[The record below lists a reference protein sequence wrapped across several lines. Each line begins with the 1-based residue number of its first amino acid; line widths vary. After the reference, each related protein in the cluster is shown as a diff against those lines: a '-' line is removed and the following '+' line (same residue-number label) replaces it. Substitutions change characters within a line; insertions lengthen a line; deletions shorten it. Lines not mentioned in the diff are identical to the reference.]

1 MSTLLELVVS
11 IYMGRNFPRLPAGHR
26 IRVQS
31 TIVSQVRESLPSDL
45 PGKSGKIGNVL
56 WKDGGTLAWS
66 FTKEDLAQIKG
77 KNPVVKLYLYSSG
90 AATAGAVA
98 NTNALGYVTVDLRSP
113 TLYMSRG
120 DIKPRWHKVSG
131 GVSFGGELQLSAKI
145 SAKARERSGGEVN
158 PLESMVVSADAS
170 YIQIGNGENNRLYN
184 LEVTLIA
191 SKGLGLL
198 PIAHEEDVSDPFWLT
213 YCMFGVVT
221 ETDKFER
228 PDKPAFHP
236 IVDSFQVRSDQTSF
250 ADFLEY
256 EARPLDVYLRTT
268 DSNVAVAKIDLSKL
282 ASVMRGK
289 SFHGAEIEGSYVF
302 HPLFETTRGR
312 KRKGVGK
319 PLLAAKVAIRPV
331 DDDDVQPS
339 GPPAEGRVSMGSGN
353 NSAAAT
359 GQELESPDLEN
370 ADTPVCADA
379 KEEECLPQPDVGE
392 VIAEG
397 EERDDNYSD
406 EEFEEER
413 EENKR
418 GTEPQY
424 SAPEQNE
431 LSRATVR
438 SGDESGSSQTKPT
451 VDALDQPHRFRVSI
465 DLRSIKEVAERGT
478 YCLLYSYPVVG
489 CVSPIRT
496 RPPIRV
502 DRNSE
507 VLLPHGYTMFEFV
520 MSPSKLQDE
529 LQGTPLLVEL
539 HIKDKYQKDGK
550 VGVATIPF
558 EPLLNSKEYYRD
570 PKTRKTFPSLS
581 FLRNHQRMSS
591 SGRAAQS
598 RDSEGAGSKYVVVKA
613 HDQYF
618 QVISDIGTA
627 GRSSSDLHAQRLGKT
642 ASIRVVIFFED
653 LGPVAPDDRM
663 TTEDAGALTE
673 SALIPPN
680 QSRADNISAL
690 MGDSPSLNLS
700 KVLKAP
706 QDTTGFSSE
715 LHEHAS
721 MTARKNHQNMD
732 AAELI
737 AGDTITQTAMQN
749 WFAQE
754 YMEWEEKMKRKEASR
769 MKKLDAE
776 WAGREAERHKAVI
789 EAQERYGTLEEKLR
803 KRLSLVEQRE
813 RQLANKESELERLA
827 MVQLEEGKI
836 LQRRLEEELHHKLN
850 IERQKSNELE
860 KRLKES
866 EKEKIVA
873 KKRVASIEHDFHKFK
888 EDQRRTPESKLRERI
903 NQLTS
908 EKAEAEAKL
917 IQEQSN
923 NKLKESALE
932 KSRLELASVI
942 QELEAERR
950 EKREAAEKGIEQLR
964 LQYLAREERYVLD
977 GDREELRRI
986 KDELET
992 IRRANMFGMKIS
1004 NSAPTPSRIPKPSV
1018 NYSATAEPNVD
1029 RLKKER
1035 DILMDTG
1042 AYADQHPIIVEI
1054 DRQIEMETAAMNKA
1068 SE

>member
-26 IRVQS
+26 VRVQS

-56 WKDGGTLAWS
+56 WKGGGTLAWS
-66 FTKEDLAQIKG
+66 FTKEDLAQIKA
-77 KNPVVKLYLYSSG
+77 KNPMVKLYLYSSG

-120 DIKPRWHKVSG
+120 DIKPRWHKLSG

-236 IVDSFQVRSDQTSF
+236 IVDSFRVRSDQLSF

-312 KRKGVGK
+312 KRKGAGK

-331 DDDDVQPS
+331 DDDDAQPP
-339 GPPAEGRVSMGSGN
+339 GPPAEDRASMGSGN
-353 NSAAAT
+353 NSADAT
-359 GQELESPDLEN
+359 GQEHESPDLEN
-370 ADTPVCADA
+370 VNTPVCVDA
-379 KEEECLPQPDVGE
+379 EEEECDLPQPRVGE

-413 EENKR
+413 EENKS
-418 GTEPQY
+418 GTEPQH
-424 SAPEQNE
+424 SVPEQNE
-431 LSRATVR
+431 VSRPTAR
-438 SGDESGSSQTKPT
+438 SADESGSSQPT
-451 VDALDQPHRFRVSI
+451 VDASDQPHRFRVSI

-520 MSPSKLQDE
+520 MSPSKLQNE
-529 LQGTPLLVEL
+529 LQVTPLLVEL

-591 SGRAAQS
+591 SGRAVQS
-598 RDSEGAGSKYVVVKA
+598 RDSESAGSKYVVVKA

-627 GRSSSDLHAQRLGKT
+627 GRTSSDLHAQRLGKT

-653 LGPVAPDDRM
+653 LGPIAPDDRM
-663 TTEDAGALTE
+663 IKEDTRAPTE
-673 SALIPPN
+673 STFIPPN
-680 QSRADNISAL
+680 QSQPDNMSAL

-706 QDTTGFSSE
+706 QETASLSSE
-715 LHEHAS
+715 PHENAS
-721 MTARKNHQNMD
+721 MTARKNHRNMD

-737 AGDTITQTAMQN
+737 AEDTITQTAMQN

-803 KRLSLVEQRE
+803 KRLSLVEHRE
-813 RQLANKESELERLA
+813 RQLAAKESELERLTT
-827 MVQLEEGKI
+827 VQLEEGKI

-866 EKEKIVA
+866 EKAKVVA
-873 KKRVASIEHDFHKFK
+873 KKRVESIENDFHKFK

-942 QELEAERR
+942 KELETERR

-992 IRRANMFGMKIS
+992 IRRANMFGMKTS

-1018 NYSATAEPNVD
+1018 NYSTTAEPNVD

-1035 DILMDTG
+1035 DILMETG
-1042 AYADQHPIIVEI
+1042 AYDDQHPIIVEI
-1054 DRQIEMETAAMNKA
+1054 DRQIEMETAAMK
-1068 SE
+1068 